1 MKRKFSL
8 VVLMFG
14 LLILAACRNKAS
26 GNEDGEKVRKIK
38 VAYEQATKP
47 ITYTDENGEATG
59 YDVEVL
65 KEVAKRLP
73 QYEFEFVGTTDDDL
87 IIGVEQGK
95 FQLGVKNAFYT
106 EERTKKFIYPK
117 EFIGLSSTGL
127 VLKKEN
133 DHIKTLADFAA
144 EDLTL
149 APIAANNAQYTVIEN
164 YNKEHPDQ
172 PVHLEAGDVFSID
185 VVQWVLE
192 DRVDGAVTIEGVF
205 NSQVLDEGAPYEHLK
220 DEVVYHEFAV
230 IETWP
235 LFNKEEQE
243 LADAFDEAMKEV
255 REAGIP
261 NQLSEKFYGKDLFK
275 LLEE

>member
-8 VVLMFG
+8 VILMFG
-14 LLILAACRNKAS
+14 LLILAACGNKAS

-235 LFNKEEQE
+235 LFNKEERE